1 MFSYINVLKAGIL
14 DLRLSV
20 SEMPDNM
27 IYLLLLVC
35 FATSSART

>member
-20 SEMPDNM
+20 SEMPDN